1 MMTRNHNPT
10 PIFVQISDTLRQQI
24 QRGAFQVGD
33 VIPSEREYATQL
45 KVSRMTVRAALDKLV
60 NEGLLVRQPGRGTIV
75 AAAKISRPLGFM
87 SFSQDMQ
94 VRGARPSSRLV
105 RCTAEVADS
114 AVTAQLDLPVGAR
127 VVLLERVRMAD
138 GEPLAVERA
147 YLPFDRFGGLLAIDW
162 THESLYAVLEREF
175 GCQPSRSDE
184 TVEAV
189 LVNAADACLLGV
201 ERNSPAL
208 YARRITRDDQGTAIE
223 STDTLYR
230 GDRYRMVLTRQRP

>member
-1 MMTRNHNPT
+1 MAIRTHNSIPM
-10 PIFVQISDTLRQQI
+10 FVQISDTLRQQI
-24 QRGAFQVGD
+24 ERGAFQVGD

-60 NEGLLVRQPGRGTIV
+60 NEGLLVRQHGRGTIV

-94 VRGARPSSRLV
+94 LRGAQPSSRVV

-114 AVTAQLDLPVGAR
+114 AVAAQLDLPVGAR

-147 YLPFDRFGGLLAIDW
+147 HLPFERFGSLLGIDW
-162 THESLYAVLEREF
+162 SCESLYAVLEREF
-175 GCQPSRSDE
+175 GCSPSRSDE

-189 LVNAADACLLGV
+189 LLTAVDARLLGV
-201 ERNSPAL
+201 TRNSPAL
-208 YARRITRDDQGTAIE
+208 FARRITRDDRGTPIE

-230 GDRYRMVLTRQRP
+230 GDRYRMVLTRQR